1 MPEIITNLPANAEF
15 SSAGPTAFTTTHWSV
30 VLAAGDTRSPDQAQ
44 ALEKLCRA
52 YWYPLYAFVRR
63 QGFNAADA
71 QDLTQEFFAR
81 LLAGNYLRN
90 VQRSQGKF
98 RSYLLGA
105 LKHFLANEWDKA
117 QAAKRGGGQVA
128 FSFEELDAE
137 NLYGLVAKP
146 DWAPEEVYDQSWA
159 WALLEQVRTRLRDEY
174 TAGGKVERFE
184 LLVQFLP
191 GAANAMK
198 YDEVALRLNLS
209 LEAVWSEVHRLRK
222 RYRELVRLEIAQ
234 TVATPAEIEEEVRYL
249 IGVLSHSP

>member
-81 LLAGNYLRN
+81 LLAKNYLRQ
-90 VQRSQGKF
+90 VAPHKGRF
-98 RSYLLGA
+98 RSFLIAA

-117 QAAKRGGGQVA
+117 RTLKRGGDA
-128 FSFEELDAE
+128 SFLSLDDANTEARYALEPDDTLSAE
-137 NLYGLVAKP
+137 KLFARR
-146 DWAPEEVYDQSWA
+146 
-159 WALLEQVRTRLRDEY
+159 WALTVLEQVLARLRADY
-174 TAGGKVERFE
+174 VAAGKDVLFERLKRCLTGEENMAPYAQLARELQMTEGAIKV
-184 LLVQFLP
+184 
-191 GAANAMK
+191 A
-198 YDEVALRLNLS
+198 
-209 LEAVWSEVHRLRK
+209 VHRLRE
-222 RYRELVRLEIAQ
+222 RYGALLRAEIAQ
-234 TVATPAEIEEEVRYL
+234 TVDRSEDVDEELRYL
-249 IGVLSHSP
+249 LSAVS